1 MADKLGSILIT
12 GTNGGLGSA
21 LVSRIVS
28 SPALKEYHGIYTVR
42 NTASA
47 KALDT
52 ALLGAGD
59 RTSPAAHSFEKVSLD
74 LSRLSAVREVANDIK
89 SRIEAG
95 QIPPIRA
102 LVLNAG
108 VEEFETQTWT
118 DEGLDTTFATNYLAH
133 WLLTLML
140 LGSMDRE
147 RGRVIWISSWSHNP
161 DDRHNTLNGAFKE
174 EKYKTFISDDL
185 EPIAEGTWSANKDD
199 SSGWAAG
206 YRRYGASKLCG
217 VTMIHEL
224 QRRLNGDPRLHKISV
239 LALDPGAMP
248 TGIVRKNPSWVVRVL
263 MFQIIMPVLGI
274 VATWLWPNGS
284 FRTLQKSANDVLSAA
299 LDYGPAPLSE
309 YPKGLFLNGS
319 ELGAYNSEAKDPVKG
334 KIVWKGS
341 VHYAKLDDGQ
351 TLLENWK

>member
-147 RGRVIWISSWSHNP
+147 RGRVIWISSWSH
-161 DDRHNTLNGAFKE
+161 K
-174 EKYKTFISDDL
+174 
-185 EPIAEGTWSANKDD
+185 
-199 SSGWAAG
+199 
-206 YRRYGASKLCG
+206 
-217 VTMIHEL
+217 
-224 QRRLNGDPRLHKISV
+224 
-239 LALDPGAMP
+239 
-248 TGIVRKNPSWVVRVL
+248 
-263 MFQIIMPVLGI
+263 
-274 VATWLWPNGS
+274 
-284 FRTLQKSANDVLSAA
+284 
-299 LDYGPAPLSE
+299 
-309 YPKGLFLNGS
+309 
-319 ELGAYNSEAKDPVKG
+319 
-334 KIVWKGS
+334 
-341 VHYAKLDDGQ
+341 
-351 TLLENWK
+351 